1 MDVKEAVRT
10 ALQHLAASF
19 DDEEVVDPAL
29 EEVKFDYDS
38 DEWLITFGFERPW
51 DPPRSNSL
59 TEYEIL
65 KRRTFKV
72 VRIDDKSGKVLSL
85 TNRVLITFDS

>member
-10 ALQHLAASF
+10 ALHHLAAAF
-19 DDEEVVDPAL
+19 DDEEVVDPTL
-29 EEVKFDYDS
+29 EEVDFDYDS
-38 DEWLITFGFERPW
+38 DEWLITVGFERPW

-65 KRRTFKV
+65 KQRTFKV
-72 VRIDDKSGKVLSL
+72 VRIDDKSGKILSL
-85 TNRVLITFDS
+85 ANRVLIVAES

>member
-10 ALQHLAASF
+10 ALQHLATSF

-29 EEVKFDYDS
+29 EEVKLDYDS

-51 DPPRSNSL
+51 DPPRSNFL

-65 KRRTFKV
+65 KRRTYKV
-72 VRIDDKSGKVLSL
+72 VRIDDESGKVLSL
-85 TNRVLITFDS
+85 ANRVLITSDS

>member
-10 ALQHLAASF
+10 ALQHLAVTF
-19 DDEEVVDPAL
+19 DDEGVVHLAL
-29 EEVKFDYDS
+29 EEVDFDDYS

-65 KRRTFKV
+65 KRRTLKV
-72 VRIDDKSGKVLSL
+72 VRIDDISGEVLSL
-85 TNRVLITFDS
+85 TNRVLAATES

>member
-10 ALQHLAASF
+10 ALQHLAIAF

-29 EEVKFDYDS
+29 EEVDFDYYS

-51 DPPRSNSL
+51 DLPRSNPL

-65 KRRTFKV
+65 KRRIYKV
-72 VRIDDKSGKVLSL
+72 VRINDISGKVISI
-85 TNRVLITFDS
+85 TNRVLITSDS

>member
-10 ALQHLAASF
+10 ALQHLATLF
-19 DDEEVVDPAL
+19 DDEGVVHLAL
-29 EEVKFDYDS
+29 EEVEFDDYT

-51 DPPRSNSL
+51 DPPISNSL

-65 KRRTFKV
+65 KRRTLKV
-72 VRIDDKSGKVLSL
+72 VRIDNISSKVLSL
-85 TNRVLITFDS
+85 TNRVLITSDS

>member
-10 ALQHLAASF
+10 ALQHLATLF
-19 DDEEVVDPAL
+19 DDEGVVHLAL
-29 EEVKFDYDS
+29 EEVKFDDYS
-38 DEWLITFGFERPW
+38 DEWSITFGFERPW

-65 KRRTFKV
+65 KRRTLKV
-72 VRIDDKSGKVLSL
+72 VHIDDISGKVLSL
-85 TNRVLITFDS
+85 TNRVLAATES

>member
-10 ALQHLAASF
+10 ALQHLATSF

-51 DPPRSNSL
+51 DPPRSNSF
-59 TEYEIL
+59 TDYELL

-85 TNRVLITFDS
+85 TNRVLITSDS